1 MKEKLGFKT
10 MNIKLSNKKNEQE
23 KSFFEVV
30 VLKTTEYLQKDE
42 KEILDNIFFTKKSF
56 NVYFNSLNNRLYI
69 SCLKLKSENIKTV
82 FFKVMEF
89 AKKTKINSIK
99 IDIVQNNKELDIS
112 NIIEGLYFGVYEFN
126 KYKLEKQKKENFDI
140 YISIEKSKK
149 DKNYFEEQLLK
160 TINICKSINLTRD
173 IVNTT
178 PQDYYPQIMA
188 NDAEKIAQ
196 NENIECK
203 IFGEEY
209 LKQNKMNLMYGVGIA
224 SIHES
229 KLIHLIYKPKKA
241 KAKIVFIG
249 KGVTYDTGG
258 LSLKRNDGMVSMKCD
273 KAGAAS
279 VLGLIDAISNLNLP
293 FEVHG
298 IIGAVEN
305 MIGGN
310 AYKPDDVL
318 KAMNGKTIE
327 VTNTDAEGRLVLA
340 DCLTYAQKNIENID
354 YIFDLATL
362 TGASIGAF
370 GGYTTAVMG
379 YSEKLKK
386 KILKASK
393 NSGELVGI
401 LPFNDYL
408 EKLLDS
414 QIADFKNSNSNKN
427 GAAITASLFLSKFI
441 EEKYKKKWLH
451 FDIAGPSYR
460 EETWGYYS
468 YGATGVAI
476 RLIIEFLEDIK

>member
-1 MKEKLGFKT
+1 
-10 MNIKLSNKKNEQE
+10 MNINLSNKKTEQIENLVVVVILTTTKHLE
-23 KSFFEVV
+23 KS
-30 VLKTTEYLQKDE
+30 E
-42 KEILDNIFFTKKSF
+42 KKLLDNIFFTKKSF
-56 NVYFNSLNNRLYI
+56 NVYFNSLNNRLYV
-69 SCLKLKSENIKTV
+69 SCLKLKSENIKTAC
-82 FFKVMEF
+82 FKVLEF
-89 AKKTKINSIK
+89 VKKTKINSLK

-112 NIIEGLYFGVYEFN
+112 NIIEGLHFGNYEFN
-126 KYKLEKQKKENFDI
+126 KYKSEKAKKENFDI
-140 YISIEKSKK
+140 FIFIEKSKK
-149 DKNYFEEQLLK
+149 EKSHFEEQLLK
-160 TINICKSINLTRD
+160 TTNICKSINFTRD
-173 IVNTT
+173 IVNTA

-188 NDAEKIAQ
+188 NDALKIVKNQ
-196 NENIECK
+196 NIECK
-203 IFGEEY
+203 VFGEEY
-209 LKQNKMNLMYGVGIA
+209 LKQNGMNAMFSVAKA

-229 KLIHLIYKPKKA
+229 KLIHLTYKPKNA
-241 KAKIVFIG
+241 ISKIVLVG

-273 KAGAAS
+273 KAGAATI
-279 VLGLIDAISNLNLP
+279 LGLIEVISILDLP

-298 IIGAVEN
+298 IVGAVEN

-393 NSGELVGI
+393 KSGELVGF

-408 EKLLDS
+408 KKLLDS
-414 QIADFKNSNSNKN
+414 EIADFKNSNSNKN

-441 EEKYKKKWLH
+441 EEKNKKKWLH

-460 EETWGYYS
+460 QETWGYYS

-476 RLIIEFLEDIK
+476 RLLIKFMEDLKK

>member
-1 MKEKLGFKT
+1 
-10 MNIKLSNKKNEQE
+10 MNIHLANKKIKQINDLV
-23 KSFFEVV
+23 EVV
-30 VLKTTEYLQKDE
+30 ILKTTEDLEKSE
-42 KEILDNIFFTKKSF
+42 KELLDNIFFSKKSF
-56 NVYFNSLNNRLYI
+56 NVYFNSLNNRLYV
-69 SCLKLKSENIKTV
+69 SCLKLKKENIKTA
-82 FFKVMEF
+82 FFKVVEF
-89 AKKTKINSIK
+89 VKKTKIDSLK

-112 NIIEGLYFGVYEFN
+112 NIIEGLYFGNYEFN
-126 KYKLEKQKKENFDI
+126 KYKSEKSKKENFDI
-140 YISIEKSKK
+140 SIFIEKSKK
-149 DKNYFEEQLLK
+149 EKSHFEEQLLK
-160 TINICKSINLTRD
+160 TINICKSINFTRD

-188 NDAEKIAQ
+188 NDALKIAK

-203 IFGEEY
+203 VFGEDY
-209 LKQNKMNLMYGVGIA
+209 LKQNGMNAMFCVGKA

-229 KLIHLIYKPKKA
+229 KLIHLTYKPKNA
-241 KAKIVFIG
+241 IAKIVLVG

-258 LSLKRNDGMVSMKCD
+258 MSLKRESGMVSMKCD

-279 VLGLIDAISNLNLP
+279 VLGLIHALGVLDLP

-298 IIGAVEN
+298 IVGAVEN

-310 AYKPDDVL
+310 AYKPDDIL

-340 DCLTYAQKNIENID
+340 DCLTYAQKNIEDID

-386 KILKASK
+386 KISKASK
-393 NSGELVGI
+393 KSGELVGF

-414 QIADFKNSNSNKN
+414 EIADFKNSNSNKN

-441 EEKYKKKWLH
+441 EEKNKKKWLH

-460 EETWGYYS
+460 QENWGYYS

-476 RLIIEFLEDIK
+476 RLLLKFMEDLKK

>member
-1 MKEKLGFKT
+1 
-10 MNIKLSNKKNEQE
+10 MNIYLSNKKIKQINSLVEI
-23 KSFFEVV
+23 VI
-30 VLKTTEYLQKDE
+30 LKTTEDLEKSE
-42 KEILDNIFFTKKSF
+42 KEILDSIFLTKKSF
-56 NVYFNSLNNRLYI
+56 NVYFNSLNNRLYV
-69 SCLKLKSENIKTV
+69 SCLKLKSENIKTA

-89 AKKTKINSIK
+89 VKKTKINSLK

-112 NIIEGLYFGVYEFN
+112 NIIEGLYFGEYEFN
-126 KYKLEKQKKENFDI
+126 KYKSENSKKKNFDI
-140 YISIEKSKK
+140 FISIEKSKK
-149 DKNYFEEQLLK
+149 EKSYFEEQLLK
-160 TINICKSINLTRD
+160 TINICKSINFTRD

-178 PQDYYPQIMA
+178 PEDYYPQIMA
-188 NDAEKIAQ
+188 NDAFEISQ
-196 NENIECK
+196 NQNIECK
-203 IFGEEY
+203 VFGEDY
-209 LKQNKMNLMYGVGIA
+209 LKQNGMNAMFCVGKA

-229 KLIHLIYKPKKA
+229 KLIHLTYKPKNA
-241 KAKIVFIG
+241 IAKIVLVG

-258 LSLKRNDGMVSMKCD
+258 MSLKRNDGMVSMKCD

-279 VLGLIDAISNLNLP
+279 VLGLIHALGVLDLP

-298 IIGAVEN
+298 VVGAVEN

-386 KILKASK
+386 KISKASK
-393 NSGELVGI
+393 KSGELVGF

-414 QIADFKNSNSNKN
+414 EIADFKNSNSNKN

-441 EEKYKKKWLH
+441 EEKNKKKWLH

-460 EETWGYYS
+460 QETWGYYS

-476 RLIIEFLEDIK
+476 RLLLKFMEDLKK

>member
-1 MKEKLGFKT
+1 MNITLNKEKNNQLQSSLEIIILNKIKYLPQ
-10 MNIKLSNKKNEQE
+10 NIKEN
-23 KSFFEVV
+23 
-30 VLKTTEYLQKDE
+30 
-42 KEILDNIFFTKKSF
+42 LDNINFLKKSF
-56 NVYFNSLNNRLYI
+56 NTHFDIKNNKLYV
-69 SCLKLKSENIKTV
+69 SCLKLKEEEIKTS
-82 FFKVMEF
+82 FSTAIRFLKNLNIE
-89 AKKTKINSIK
+89 NIK
-99 IDIVQNNKELDIS
+99 IDIIQGKKELSIQS
-112 NIIEGLYFGVYEFN
+112 IVEGLVLGNYEFL
-126 KYKLEKQKKENFDI
+126 KYKSSLN
-140 YISIEKSKK
+140 IEKNKNIVICIANVTKEK
-149 DKNYFEEQLLK
+149 DELELQLRKALIICNSVNYTK
-160 TINICKSINLTRD
+160 D
-173 IVNTT
+173 IVNTA
-178 PQDYYPQIMA
+178 PEDYYPLTMA
-188 NDAEKIAQ
+188 NDAMKIA
-196 NENIECK
+196 ENKNVECQ
-203 IFGEEY
+203 IFGEDY
-209 LKQNKMNLMYGVGIA
+209 LKEKNMNAMYSVGI
-224 SIHES
+224 SSRHES
-229 KLIHLIYKPKKA
+229 KLIHLTYKPKNPI
-241 KAKIVFIG
+241 AKIVLVG

-258 LSLKRNDGMVSMKCD
+258 MSLKRNDGMVSMKCD

-279 VLGLIDAISNLNLP
+279 VLGLIHALGVLDLP

-298 IIGAVEN
+298 VVGAVEN

-386 KILKASK
+386 KISKASK
-393 NSGELVGI
+393 KSGELVGF

-441 EEKYKKKWLH
+441 EEKNKKKWLH

-460 EETWGYYS
+460 QETWGYYS

-476 RLIIEFLEDIK
+476 RLLLKFMEDLKK

>member
-1 MKEKLGFKT
+1 
-10 MNIKLSNKKNEQE
+10 MNIHLSNKKIKQINDLV
-23 KSFFEVV
+23 EVV
-30 VLKTTEYLQKDE
+30 ILKTTEDLEKGE
-42 KEILDNIFFTKKSF
+42 KELLDNIFFSKKSF
-56 NVYFNSLNNRLYI
+56 NVYFNSLNNRLYV
-69 SCLKLKSENIKTV
+69 SCLKLKKENIKTA

-89 AKKTKINSIK
+89 IKKTKINSLK

-112 NIIEGLYFGVYEFN
+112 DIIEGLYFGEYEFN
-126 KYKLEKQKKENFDI
+126 KYKSEKAKKENFDI
-140 YISIEKSKK
+140 FIFIEKSKK
-149 DKNYFEEQLLK
+149 EKSHFEKQLLK
-160 TINICKSINLTRD
+160 TINICKSINFTRD
-173 IVNTT
+173 IVNTV

-188 NDAEKIAQ
+188 NDALKIAKNQ
-196 NENIECK
+196 NIECK
-203 IFGEEY
+203 VFGEEY
-209 LKQNKMNLMYGVGIA
+209 LKQNDMNAMFCVGKA

-229 KLIHLIYKPKKA
+229 KLIHLTYKPKNA
-241 KAKIVFIG
+241 IAKIVLVG

-258 LSLKRNDGMVSMKCD
+258 MSLKRNDGMVSMKCD

-279 VLGLIDAISNLNLP
+279 VLGLIHALSALDLP

-298 IIGAVEN
+298 VVGAVEN

-310 AYKPDDVL
+310 AYKPDDIL

-340 DCLTYAQKNIENID
+340 DCLTYAQKNIEDID

-386 KILKASK
+386 KIAKASK
-393 NSGELVGI
+393 KSGELVGF

-414 QIADFKNSNSNKN
+414 EIADFKNSNSNKN

-441 EEKYKKKWLH
+441 EEKNKKKWLH

-460 EETWGYYS
+460 QETWGYYS
-468 YGATGVAI
+468 YGATGVNI
-476 RLIIEFLEDIK
+476 RLLLKFMEDLKK

>member
-1 MKEKLGFKT
+1 
-10 MNIKLSNKKNEQE
+10 MNIHLSNKKIKQINDLV
-23 KSFFEVV
+23 EVV
-30 VLKTTEYLQKDE
+30 ILKTTEDLEKGE
-42 KEILDNIFFTKKSF
+42 KELLDNIFFSKKSF
-56 NVYFNSLNNRLYI
+56 NVYFNSLNNRLYV
-69 SCLKLKSENIKTV
+69 SCLKLKSENIKTA

-89 AKKTKINSIK
+89 VKKTKINSLK

-112 NIIEGLYFGVYEFN
+112 NIIEGLYFGNYEFN
-126 KYKLEKQKKENFDI
+126 KYKSENQKKENFDI
-140 YISIEKSKK
+140 FIFIEKSKK
-149 DKNYFEEQLLK
+149 EKSYFEEQLFK
-160 TINICKSINLTRD
+160 TINICKSINFTRD

-178 PQDYYPQIMA
+178 PQDYYPEVMA
-188 NDAEKIAQ
+188 NDALEIAK
-196 NENIECK
+196 NKNIECK
-203 IFGEEY
+203 VFGEDY
-209 LKQNKMNLMYGVGIA
+209 LKQNGMNAMFCVGKA

-229 KLIHLIYKPKKA
+229 KLIHLTYKPKNDI
-241 KAKIVFIG
+241 AKIVLVG

-258 LSLKRNDGMVSMKCD
+258 MSLKRNDGMVSMKCD

-279 VLGLIDAISNLNLP
+279 VLGLIHALSALDLP

-298 IIGAVEN
+298 IVGAVEN

-310 AYKPDDVL
+310 AYKPDDIL

-340 DCLTYAQKNIENID
+340 DCLTYAQKNIENMD

-393 NSGELVGI
+393 KSGELVGF

-408 EKLLDS
+408 QKMLDS
-414 QIADFKNSNSNKN
+414 EIADFKNSNSNKN

-441 EEKYKKKWLH
+441 EDKNKKKWLH

-460 EETWGYYS
+460 QENWGYYS

-476 RLIIEFLEDIK
+476 RLLLEFMEDLKK

>member
-1 MKEKLGFKT
+1 
-10 MNIKLSNKKNEQE
+10 MNIHLSNKKIKQINDLV
-23 KSFFEVV
+23 EVV
-30 VLKTTEYLQKDE
+30 ILKTTENLEKSE
-42 KEILDNIFFTKKSF
+42 KELLDNIFFSKKSF
-56 NVYFNSLNNRLYI
+56 HVYFNSLNNRLYV
-69 SCLKLKSENIKTV
+69 SCLKLKKENIKTA

-89 AKKTKINSIK
+89 LKKTKINSLK

-112 NIIEGLYFGVYEFN
+112 NIIEGLYFGNYEFN
-126 KYKLEKQKKENFDI
+126 KYKSEKSKKESFDI
-140 YISIEKSKK
+140 FISIEKSKK
-149 DKNYFEEQLLK
+149 EKSHFEEHLLK
-160 TINICKSINLTRD
+160 IINICKSINFTRN

-178 PQDYYPQIMA
+178 PQDYYPEIMA
-188 NDAEKIAQ
+188 NDALRIAK
-196 NENIECK
+196 NKNVECK
-203 IFGEEY
+203 IFGEDY
-209 LKQNKMNLMYGVGIA
+209 LKQNNMNAMFCVGKA

-229 KLIHLIYKPKKA
+229 KLIHLTYKPKNA
-241 KAKIVFIG
+241 IARIVLVG

-258 LSLKRNDGMVSMKCD
+258 MSLKRNDGMVSMKCD

-279 VLGLIDAISNLNLP
+279 VLGLIHALSVLDLP

-298 IIGAVEN
+298 VVGAVEN
-305 MIGGN
+305 MIDGN
-310 AYKPDDVL
+310 AYKPDDIL

-362 TGASIGAF
+362 TGASITAF

-379 YSEKLKK
+379 YSDKLKK

-393 NSGELVGI
+393 KSGELVGF

-408 EKLLDS
+408 ENLLDS

-441 EEKYKKKWLH
+441 EEKNKKKWLH

-460 EETWGYYS
+460 QETWGYYS

-476 RLIIEFLEDIK
+476 RLLLKFMEDLKK